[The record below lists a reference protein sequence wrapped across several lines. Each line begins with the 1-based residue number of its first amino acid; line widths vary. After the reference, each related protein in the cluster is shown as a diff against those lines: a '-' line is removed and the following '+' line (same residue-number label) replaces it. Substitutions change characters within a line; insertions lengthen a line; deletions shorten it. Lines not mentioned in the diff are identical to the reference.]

1 MAKPQIT
8 LRLVKGSELTFQ
20 EGDDNFANL
29 RDATITVNGD
39 TGSIT
44 NDLNGSFTIAGG
56 TGLTTSVSS
65 TTLSVDLDNTAV
77 TAGSYTNA
85 DITVDSQ
92 GRITAASNGSAGYT
106 DSDARQAISVTDSG
120 GEGSLSYD
128 NSTGVIT
135 YTGPSLAA
143 GDGLEYSSGT
153 FSLTTSGLQLPAT
166 GNVTSTDGDADYVH
180 LDTTT
185 GLTMGTQIT
194 FSGAGLAG
202 TNLMSGTPYWIT
214 NVDGGNNRIT
224 VSDTMGGAAID
235 LQTVNPIT
243 GVTYS
248 SGGGSGTYKLQYNA
262 ASDTFSWASETG
274 ASVSLSSLNDV
285 YLTPPVTD
293 GNVLTYVSSN
303 GRWEAQA
310 PSGGIANVVED
321 TTPQLGGNL
330 DVNGQQIVSADN
342 GNIVLA
348 PNGTGYVSLS
358 GIQYPTTN
366 GSNGQVLTTNG
377 SGVASWQDAGGG
389 GLPSFIIEWSNA
401 VEISGGAQRQ
411 TPTERYDPD
420 GLVSVSG
427 YNFTIAAGTYWID
440 FHSRLVGKQSNWG
453 AGEFNWVSVSGMSS
467 INGIFT
473 ASTINTSAAILQV
486 QHPYERL
493 VITQTSTF
501 YMVPPTATAF
511 YNASSVPRLVRFIKI
526 A

>member
-166 GNVTSTDGDADYVH
+166 GNVTSTDGDADYVN

-194 FSGAGLAG
+194 FSGAGLTG
-202 TNLMSGTPYWIT
+202 TNLSSATPYWIT

-262 ASDTFSWASETG
+262 ASDTYGWASESA

-310 PSGGIANVVED
+310 PSGGIADVVED
-321 TTPQLGGNL
+321 TTPQLGGELDGQGNTVSNINL
-330 DVNGQQIVSADN
+330 KDYKETNYSLSYGATITPDVAN
-342 GNIVLA
+342 GNVQTVTLTGNVTFSAFSNPEAGQSITLIVKQD
-348 PNGTGYVSLS
+348 GTGGRTLTSTMMFAGGEKTLSTAANSIDIISVFYDGTNYYASLS
-358 GIQYPTTN
+358 KGF
-366 GSNGQVLTTNG
+366 
-377 SGVASWQDAGGG
+377 A
-389 GLPSFIIEWSNA
+389 
-401 VEISGGAQRQ
+401 
-411 TPTERYDPD
+411 
-420 GLVSVSG
+420 
-427 YNFTIAAGTYWID
+427 
-440 FHSRLVGKQSNWG
+440 
-453 AGEFNWVSVSGMSS
+453 
-467 INGIFT
+467 
-473 ASTINTSAAILQV
+473 
-486 QHPYERL
+486 
-493 VITQTSTF
+493 
-501 YMVPPTATAF
+501 
-511 YNASSVPRLVRFIKI
+511 
-526 A
+526 